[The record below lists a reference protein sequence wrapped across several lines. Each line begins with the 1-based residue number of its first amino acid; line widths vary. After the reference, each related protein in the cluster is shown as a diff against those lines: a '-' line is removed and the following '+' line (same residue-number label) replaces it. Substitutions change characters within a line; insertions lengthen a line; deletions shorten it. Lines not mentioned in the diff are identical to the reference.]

1 MTELSQKKI
10 ASFLSGKWAA
20 LLILSLILS
29 GCATESGLP
38 ERRTRDV
45 VGAASFEK
53 LLQDNPEDTSIYEAY
68 AQTLIGERNFDKAI
82 EVYRRALQRGEKLQE
97 DEKTSL
103 QQAIEEVR
111 ALKKFSEAMGKE
123 PPWSQAR
130 KISFSGGELI
140 TNIPQSY
147 SDPLVRDLTALMGE
161 EKALLQEILGVPK
174 GEAPFLRISV
184 AGRPEEY
191 KSLWKEKKFSAE
203 QLSSGA
209 YSIGKSEI
217 VVFFTGADVR
227 WTLAHE
233 LAHYFLRGFYAEQPA
248 RFLDEGLA
256 NYLSFKLAK
265 AGAKPLVEE
274 ILGWLQELY
283 EEGKLK
289 SSLDLFHA
297 WEHYDQS
304 PAKDEKME
312 FYLRAWSLTA
322 FFLDGKNDFFSKFF
336 RDYLQYE
343 LQIGPLSRG
352 DVENY
357 FRANLSEEKAR
368 ELDGEWGLFIEKM
381 SYENI

>member
-1 MTELSQKKI
+1 ME
-10 ASFLSGKWAA
+10 
-20 LLILSLILS
+20 
-29 GCATESGLP
+29 
-38 ERRTRDV
+38 
-45 VGAASFEK
+45 
-53 LLQDNPEDTSIYEAY
+53 
-68 AQTLIGERNFDKAI
+68 
-82 EVYRRALQRGEKLQE
+82 
-97 DEKTSL
+97 
-103 QQAIEEVR
+103 
-111 ALKKFSEAMGKE
+111 KE
-123 PPWSQAR
+123 PSWSQAR
-130 KISFSGGELI
+130 KISFNGGELI
-140 TNIPQSY
+140 TNIPLSY
-147 SDPLVRDLTALMGE
+147 SDPLVRDLADLMGE
-161 EKALLQEILGVPK
+161 EKAALQEILGAPK
-174 GEAPFLRISV
+174 REAPFLRISV

-191 KSLWKEKKFSAE
+191 KALWKEKKFSTE

-233 LAHYFLRGFYAEQPA
+233 LAHYLLRGFYAEQPA

-274 ILGWLQELY
+274 ILGWLQDLY

-289 SSLDLFHA
+289 SALDLFHS

-304 PAKDEKME
+304 PAKDEKMD

-343 LQIGPLSRG
+343 LQIGPLSRD

-357 FRANLSEEKAR
+357 FRANLPGEKAR
-368 ELDGEWGLFIEKM
+368 ELDREWGLFIEKM
-381 SYENI
+381 NYENI